1 LPSLHPADNFR
12 FRFDGFGGGERTV
25 RNVRSLDNLKFS
37 RGHAGVKIGAD
48 LGMGDHA
55 DASAKAI
62 ANQRTFIHNRL
73 AFKVLGAGKG

>member
-1 LPSLHPADNFR
+1 MVLAGVNGRAEPRATANA
-12 FRFDGFGGGERTV
+12 
-25 RNVRSLDNLKFS
+25 RSLDNLKFS

-55 DASAKAI
+55 DALAQAI
-62 ANQRTFIHNRL
+62 AKQRTFIHNRL